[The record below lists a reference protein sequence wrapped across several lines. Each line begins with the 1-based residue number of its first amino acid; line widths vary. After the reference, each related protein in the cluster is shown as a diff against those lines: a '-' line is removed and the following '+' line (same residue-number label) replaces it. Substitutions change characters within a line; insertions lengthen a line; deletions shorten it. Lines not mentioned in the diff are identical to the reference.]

1 MKFIFLTVLSVS
13 LASFKEGPIMDDFWQ
28 WIVVAGLTFI
38 NVLIFFII
46 TSRKN
51 SEEVFKKE
59 AKVILI

>member
-51 SEEVFKKE
+51 SEEVFKE